1 MKYIEQRE
9 FDSDHDAYQGANTFQ
24 NLASTSSEYRTEDG
38 AGPIVDFLKST
49 RTSESVLEPVLHG
62 HSVAVDDVS
71 QQVKQTFFKNTADAI
86 SVEHHQAFCTANI
99 ELSPSII
106 SSSNH
111 TSRNSILK
119 QSFSTQS
126 STLSSKPNSLF
137 VAKPA
142 TQRHIAQQ
150 QLQQESCHPV
160 LTVPNP
166 MKLNRASDPISG
178 SQTSV
183 DHDPSPTTSTV
194 MVSPQQDFIPSSEK
208 FLDFTPQATFCT
220 DINPQV
226 PSLDFNYLSNPS
238 FHNVQNLD
246 TGPCLDISMPTFD
259 RSPPLLNITSGS
271 PMQQIVSETMDGCN
285 FNAAVSIPHCSVTTI
300 GHSCPQADHMQTLL
314 NSCQNAGLYHRGA
327 HSHMTTVD
335 QGTPVADFPFVSQTN
350 IPNSSSSNLEVQD
363 ILQQFV

>member
-9 FDSDHDAYQGANTFQ
+9 FDSDHDAYQGANSFQ
-24 NLASTSSEYRTEDG
+24 NLASPLSEYRTEDG

-49 RTSESVLEPVLHG
+49 RMSESVLEPVLHG

-71 QQVKQTFFKNTADAI
+71 ERVKQTFFKNTADAI
-86 SVEHHQAFCTANI
+86 SMEHHQAFCTANI
-99 ELSPSII
+99 KLSPSTI
-106 SSSNH
+106 STSNH
-111 TSRNSILK
+111 ASRNSILK

-150 QLQQESCHPV
+150 QLQQESCHPI

-166 MKLNRASDPISG
+166 MKLNRAPDPISG
-178 SQTSV
+178 SLTSV
-183 DHDPSPTTSTV
+183 DPSPTASTV
-194 MVSPQQDFIPSSEK
+194 MVSPQQDFISSSEK

-226 PSLDFNYLSNPS
+226 PSPDFNHLSNPS
-238 FHNVQNLD
+238 FHN
-246 TGPCLDISMPTFD
+246 
-259 RSPPLLNITSGS
+259 
-271 PMQQIVSETMDGCN
+271 QQIVSETMDDN
-285 FNAAVSIPHCSVTTI
+285 VAASIPHCSVTTI
-300 GHSCPQADHMQTLL
+300 GHSHPQADHMQTLL
-314 NSCQNAGLYHRGA
+314 NSRQNAGLYYHDTRC
-327 HSHMTTVD
+327 HNMITVD
-335 QGTPVADFPFVSQTN
+335 HGTPAADFPFDSQTN
-350 IPNSSSSNLEVQD
+350 IPNSSSSNPEVQD